1 MIFIC
6 LSILI
11 ICLFLH
17 LGITVNIKITHCL
30 EKADTVTASET
41 TKEDVPDDGIPT
53 AATNL
58 DEVITN
64 INELM
69 GVDDNE

>member
-1 MIFIC
+1 MIFVC

-30 EKADTVTASET
+30 EKPDSSAVSET
-41 TKEDVPDDGIPT
+41 TKEEVPDDGIPT